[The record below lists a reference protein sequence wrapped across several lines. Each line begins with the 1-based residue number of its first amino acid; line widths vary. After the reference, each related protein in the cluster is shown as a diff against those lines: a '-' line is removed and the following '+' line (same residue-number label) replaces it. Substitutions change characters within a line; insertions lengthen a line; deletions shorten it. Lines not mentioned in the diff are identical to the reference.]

1 MGLIGLE
8 SQFYHLLA
16 VKSHYKVRGLCQKA
30 ARKPFIPLGLETMI
44 NHQGKNLS

>member
-16 VKSHYKVRGLCQKA
+16 VKSHYKVKDY
-30 ARKPFIPLGLETMI
+30 ARRLPESRLY
-44 NHQGKNLS
+44 HWD